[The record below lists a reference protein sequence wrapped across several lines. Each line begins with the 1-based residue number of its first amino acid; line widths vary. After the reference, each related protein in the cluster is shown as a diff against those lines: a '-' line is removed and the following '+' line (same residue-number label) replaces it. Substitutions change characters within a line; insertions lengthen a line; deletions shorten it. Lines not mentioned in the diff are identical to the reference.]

1 MAEPHFE
8 LHFCTVLLRRV
19 DARSRKDREFTV
31 LLYQRDEASFHG
43 LMIS

>member
-8 LHFCTVLLRRV
+8 LHFRTVLLRRV
-19 DARSRKDREFTV
+19 KRVRQKDREFTV
-31 LLYQRDEASFHG
+31 LLDQKDEASFHG